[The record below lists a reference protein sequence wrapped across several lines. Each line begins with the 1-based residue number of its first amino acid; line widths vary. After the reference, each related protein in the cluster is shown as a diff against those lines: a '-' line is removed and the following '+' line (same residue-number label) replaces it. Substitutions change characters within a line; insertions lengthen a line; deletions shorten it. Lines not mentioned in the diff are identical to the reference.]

1 MRAIN
6 NFKVLSNFRQVVHK
20 YEAFIIDIWGV
31 LWDGIEPY
39 QHSID
44 SLKKLISLK
53 KYIILLSNAPR
64 RSQVVSKR
72 LESIGIDNSF
82 YHKIISSGE
91 ICRLK
96 FLKNQE
102 LIKNIGYSYYFIGQ
116 QQDHTITE
124 LLNLS
129 ETYNIREAN
138 FLLVCGTRNFE
149 DTLNDYTEELEL
161 ALKYKIPLICA
172 NPDKVVIR
180 KTGDLLIC
188 AGTMADYY
196 KKKGGVVY
204 QYGKPFLDTYRMC
217 FEHLSKTNIGIKKNN
232 ILCIG
237 DSLET
242 DILGANKFGLES
254 LFIVNGIHKN
264 QLNSNGSIIS
274 ELYLKKFFDKKKIV
288 PEYVLEEF
296 IF

>member
-6 NFKVLSNFRQVVHK
+6 DFKILSNFRQVVHK

-39 QHSID
+39 QNSID

-102 LIKNIGYSYYFIGQ
+102 LIKNIGCSYYFIGQ

-149 DTLNDYTEELEL
+149 DTLSDYTEELDL

-188 AGTMADYY
+188 AGAMADYY

-204 QYGKPFLDTYRMC
+204 QYGKPFLDTYRIC
-217 FEHLSKTNIGIKKNN
+217 FEHLLKTNIGIKK
-232 ILCIG
+232 
-237 DSLET
+237 
-242 DILGANKFGLES
+242 
-254 LFIVNGIHKN
+254 
-264 QLNSNGSIIS
+264 IIFS
-274 ELYLKKFFDKKKIV
+274 
-288 PEYVLEEF
+288 VLVTP
-296 IF
+296 